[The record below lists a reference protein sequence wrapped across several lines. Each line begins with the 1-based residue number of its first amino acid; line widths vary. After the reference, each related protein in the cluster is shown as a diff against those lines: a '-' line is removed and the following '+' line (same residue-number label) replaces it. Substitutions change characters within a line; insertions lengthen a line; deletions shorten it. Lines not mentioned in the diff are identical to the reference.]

1 MKNTMK
7 IKSLLSFFVPAAM
20 MSLAVAG
27 CSDYDNG
34 YSEQAIK
41 FAQDFRKTFG
51 DIDPEQD
58 WNLAE
63 RGTVT
68 VSTTKESEVKI
79 YAKMGDEYAI
89 VGDYEGVKGTRMLG
103 FDMVEGTK
111 EIVVTDGATAQ
122 KTVPGGVVTFGGT
135 RAIFTD
141 PDDSNG
147 DGVKVSKIPAGG
159 TTIKEVTYPQYK
171 YISSSDYDAVRGVVP
186 EIGYRQDHT
195 NLNRVTHDFSY
206 ISNGEFVIYPYF
218 WNTSSDNTIG
228 VYYTDANGVYH
239 EVDIYQNKGEGL
251 EGQGEEYLDA
261 NLSEATLVG
270 QNVLEGRVSKRYYSN
285 STNIQAAY
293 WQDYK
298 ALVHGPLSGIYL
310 DNLGFPTDIS
320 DYTKLVVNA
329 DLKNGTDNFRVGIY
343 EQSADGKDIQETRI
357 VKTITTSG
365 EDVVIDLNGSEF
377 ANFNK
382 HNCKIYLFGSNAA
395 NHNNSSGVTIQ
406 GIQGCQG
413 DIQFNKVQL
422 FKNGTSWSQY
432 NGGNANDIVQNNRQG
447 RSQGIVV
454 NIPEGTKFGM
464 YLKKTDG
471 AVGDCTFYS
480 ESSKNT
486 NATTHGNGIIDYGN
500 GTVNWDDTN
509 SHPSYAST
517 FTIGDQMFIG
527 FEDWPNNT
535 EAYGGGDFDLNDI
548 VLAFAGS
555 KPTIINE
562 DPKATVWLVACED
575 LGGSFDIDYNDVVFS
590 VEHVSGKT
598 KAKITP
604 LAAGGTLASYIYFQ
618 DPWDSN
624 RDKCFGEIHQ
634 LFGAAKA
641 NSGEY
646 EIINAYS
653 RYEKTA
659 AEIEFDVDEN
669 WTMAYYTTG
678 DGSGSK
684 YTRNGKDVNMGGF
697 EIRTLTSGSD
707 APFTLDINSSAF
719 SGASTIQA
727 SVRDE
732 GENVPYILCIPYP
745 YTRYNYPEA
754 GKKTDYVWAWPVEY
768 QTICDENGAG
778 PYPDFAGWVQNHN
791 NNTDWYK
798 NKNYTNYSSATVE
811 DRILATNP
819 MTQEEINA
827 NNGGGGTTQRKA
839 SQLGNKGDMVVHKAN
854 AGTGI
859 SVDLFANLT
868 NANLSSGVITYDYGH
883 SGGDTN
889 SPTKPLYSAGTRT
902 ITVTQAADDNYE
914 AGSTTFKLTI
924 VNDDEVVNNTQT
936 YQISSAI
943 TSATFSLENGSNGKY
958 NVKYNGKTILT
969 NVSSVKFSWSDIKTS
984 DGSGNPMN
992 LFTPTRSLSWSDT
1005 SYQAN
1010 NHSVNL
1016 GSIAW
1021 NGDEL
1026 RTLELNPYN
1035 GSFTLTVT
1043 GQ

>member
-1 MKNTMK
+1 M
-7 IKSLLSFFVPAAM
+7 
-20 MSLAVAG
+20 
-27 CSDYDNG
+27 
-34 YSEQAIK
+34 
-41 FAQDFRKTFG
+41 
-51 DIDPEQD
+51 
-58 WNLAE
+58 
-63 RGTVT
+63 
-68 VSTTKESEVKI
+68 
-79 YAKMGDEYAI
+79 
-89 VGDYEGVKGTRMLG
+89 
-103 FDMVEGTK
+103 
-111 EIVVTDGATAQ
+111 
-122 KTVPGGVVTFGGT
+122 
-135 RAIFTD
+135 
-141 PDDSNG
+141 
-147 DGVKVSKIPAGG
+147 
-159 TTIKEVTYPQYK
+159 
-171 YISSSDYDAVRGVVP
+171 
-186 EIGYRQDHT
+186 
-195 NLNRVTHDFSY
+195 
-206 ISNGEFVIYPYF
+206 
-218 WNTSSDNTIG
+218 
-228 VYYTDANGVYH
+228 
-239 EVDIYQNKGEGL
+239 
-251 EGQGEEYLDA
+251 
-261 NLSEATLVG
+261 
-270 QNVLEGRVSKRYYSN
+270 
-285 STNIQAAY
+285 
-293 WQDYK
+293 
-298 ALVHGPLSGIYL
+298 
-310 DNLGFPTDIS
+310 
-320 DYTKLVVNA
+320 
-329 DLKNGTDNFRVGIY
+329 
-343 EQSADGKDIQETRI
+343 
-357 VKTITTSG
+357 
-365 EDVVIDLNGSEF
+365 
-377 ANFNK
+377 
-382 HNCKIYLFGSNAA
+382 
-395 NHNNSSGVTIQ
+395 
-406 GIQGCQG
+406 
-413 DIQFNKVQL
+413 
-422 FKNGTSWSQY
+422 
-432 NGGNANDIVQNNRQG
+432 
-447 RSQGIVV
+447 
-454 NIPEGTKFGM
+454 
-464 YLKKTDG
+464 
-471 AVGDCTFYS
+471 
-480 ESSKNT
+480 
-486 NATTHGNGIIDYGN
+486 
-500 GTVNWDDTN
+500 NWDDTN

-562 DPKATVWLVACED
+562 DPKATVWLVACAD

-678 DGSGSK
+678 DGSGSG

-778 PYPDFAGWVQNHN
+778 PYPDFRGWVQNHN

-811 DRILATNP
+811 DRILVTNP
-819 MTQEEINA
+819 MTQAEINA

-868 NANLSSGVITYDYGH
+868 NANLSSGQLTYQYGH

-889 SPTKPLYSAGTRT
+889 SPTQPLYSAGTRT

-924 VNDDEVVNNTQT
+924 VNDDEVVTNTQT

-943 TSATFSLENGSNGKY
+943 TSATFSFENGSNGKY
-958 NVKYNGKTILT
+958 NVKYNGNGKTILT
-969 NVSSVKFSWSDIKTS
+969 NVSSVKFSWSDI
-984 DGSGNPMN
+984 SGNPMQI
-992 LFTPTRSLSWSDT
+992 FTPWTSSSVGYVATNNQADSKSYTISDNLWST
-1005 SYQAN
+1005 GES
-1010 NHSVNL
+1010 HEIS
-1016 GSIAW
+1016 
-1021 NGDEL
+1021 
-1026 RTLELNPYN
+1026 LNPYG
-1035 GSFTLTVT
+1035 GSFTLTIS
-1043 GQ
+1043 GE